1 MKFEELCEKAYNL
14 LLEDGFKGFYL
25 IKELS
30 DKYVF
35 YGGDPDVAYYGL
47 RTVYADKKTGEVKW
61 FDINQHRKEIKE
73 SKEIK
78 VPKEYIYNK
87 APCLYM

>member
-30 DKYVF
+30 DKYEKSF
-35 YGGDPDVAYYGL
+35 L
-47 RTVYADKKTGEVKW
+47 SRADKMMKTSYLSQKQKLVELLK
-61 FDINQHRKEIKE
+61 
-73 SKEIK
+73 S
-78 VPKEYIYNK
+78 
-87 APCLYM
+87 

>member
-47 RTVYADKKTGEVKW
+47 RTV
-61 FDINQHRKEIKE
+61 
-73 SKEIK
+73 
-78 VPKEYIYNK
+78 
-87 APCLYM
+87 